1 MNVNSLIASLI
12 APAQGTAA
20 ASAGAAS
27 TSATPD
33 TNSAQFKTQFGQ
45 AVAALTALVTKAQS
59 SGGTSSGSSASA
71 TAGGTA
77 ATTATDALQAA
88 LQKKISDLLA
98 AGTSVQQI
106 VQQLAGALANVFA
119 GQLSGANLAQIQT
132 QLQATFATA
141 LSPPGNGPPASL
153 ADLASTLAQRFRQI
167 ADLAAGVI
175 GETGQ
180 SNRLFAGSFSDAAT
194 TAGGQPAPGSTNGNT
209 TADSIASDASALL
222 ASLTASQG
230 DGKTVASTAPA
241 IGTNGDTLL
250 GRILA
255 RAAQPPVTPV
265 TPSTSAATTSAS
277 STAAPAATTAS
288 NVTAPTVTAS
298 AVDRAIAAAT
308 ALLGQTLPAAA
319 SPAKGAVDAIAAT
332 AAPASTDVLATLASN
347 ALAPANASTEA
358 AATPTD
364 VLAALASK
372 ALVPASAT
380 TDSVATSMPT
390 TVVPAPAPAPSTAT
404 ATALSTGTA
413 TTSLSTSVTAFVK
426 SFTEALAA
434 NGNGA
439 TATTDKA
446 VTEDDGTATVLPTT
460 VASKQAPTIGA
471 FAPVVP
477 ALHVDALAANPTT
490 PSLPQQTAAPDPNTV
505 IDQVLRGAFLVTTG
519 DSSTVRLRLVPE
531 SLGDVT
537 VKLNISGTSVD
548 AQVVA
553 QTPAAHD
560 ALVAGQAQLTRSLS
574 DAGLKLTSF
583 NVSLGGGGFTSFQ
596 QQQQQSAQQQT
607 PSGQR
612 LYLGDVDTSETD
624 DSSLAAVPSFAPP
637 SSAATGWGAYNY
649 LV

>member
-20 ASAGAAS
+20 ASAGAAAAS
-27 TSATPD
+27 TTPD
-33 TNSAQFKTQFGQ
+33 TNSAQFKAQFGQ
-45 AVAALTALVTKAQS
+45 AVAALTTIVTKAQS
-59 SGGTSSGSSASA
+59 SGGTSSSSSAPA

-98 AGTSVQQI
+98 AGNSVQQI

-132 QLQATFATA
+132 QLQATFAAA

-255 RAAQPPVTPV
+255 RATPPPASPV
-265 TPSTSAATTSAS
+265 TPSPSDASTSSS
-277 STAAPAATTAS
+277 STAAPAPATGP
-288 NVTAPTVTAS
+288 NVTAS

-308 ALLGQTLPAAA
+308 ALLGQSLTAAA
-319 SPAKGAVDAIAAT
+319 APSATPATATIGAVAT
-332 AAPASTDVLATLASN
+332 AAAAIPVD
-347 ALAPANASTEA
+347 ALS
-358 AATPTD
+358 
-364 VLAALASK
+364 ALASK
-372 ALVPASAT
+372 SVAPASPT
-380 TDSVATSMPT
+380 TDAAVT
-390 TVVPAPAPAPSTAT
+390 TAAASTN
-404 ATALSTGTA
+404 G
-413 TTSLSTSVTAFVK
+413 SLSTSVTAFVK

-434 NGNGA
+434 TGA
-439 TATTDKA
+439 GAPAATDKP
-446 VTEDDGTATVLPTT
+446 VTDDDGTATVLPTT
-460 VASKQAPTIGA
+460 VASTQAPTIGA
-471 FAPVVP
+471 FAPVAP
-477 ALHVDALAANPTT
+477 ALHVDALSANPAT
-490 PSLPQQTAAPDPNTV
+490 PSVPQQSAPPDPNTV

-596 QQQQQSAQQQT
+596 QQQQQSAQHQT

-612 LYLGDVDTSETD
+612 LLLGDVDTSETD
-624 DSSLAAVPSFAPP
+624 DPSLAAVPSFAPP
-637 SSAATGWGAYNY
+637 TSAATGWGAYNY